1 MDKEVEAYSYSVTLF
16 NKKKEQATVMLNN
29 MADLRNIIQSE
40 WSLAWVHT
48 EWFHLY
54 EILENAK
61 IIYGQKNHKS
71 GRVDWQGMERAFWVD
86 NNILFTD
93 RDLGSLVYALVKTQ

>member
-1 MDKEVEAYSYSVTLF
+1 MEAYSYSVTLF

-54 EILENAK
+54 EIPEKAK
-61 IIYGQKNHKS
+61 VHTHTHTKWNKAYQCFPGDS
-71 GRVDWQGMERAFWVD
+71 
-86 NNILFTD
+86 D
-93 RDLGSLVYALVKTQ
+93 RN

>member
-1 MDKEVEAYSYSVTLF
+1 
-16 NKKKEQATVMLNN
+16 

-54 EILENAK
+54 EILESAK
-61 IIYGQKNHKS
+61 IIYGQKKQKS
-71 GRVDWQGMERAFWVD
+71 VWEGW
-86 NNILFTD
+86 LK
-93 RDLGSLVYALVKTQ
+93 RDGESFLGW

>member
-1 MDKEVEAYSYSVTLF
+1 MAAYSYSVTPF

-29 MADLRNIIQSE
+29 MVDLRNIIQSE

-48 EWFHLY
+48 VWFHLY

-61 IIYGQKNHKS
+61 IIYGQKKS
-71 GRVDWQGMERAFWVD
+71 EECLGGGVKSDWKGMERAFGVD
-86 NNILFTD
+86 NSILFTNS
-93 RDLGSLVYALVKTQ
+93 DLGS